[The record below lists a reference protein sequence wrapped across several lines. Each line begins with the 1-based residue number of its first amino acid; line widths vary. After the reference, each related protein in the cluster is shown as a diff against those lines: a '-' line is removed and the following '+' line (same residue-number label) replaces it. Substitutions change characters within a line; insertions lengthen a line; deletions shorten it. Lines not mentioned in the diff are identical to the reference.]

1 MKKMRTRINSGSPVP
16 FTLFVLHC
24 SLLFSKDLKL
34 TPSAY
39 CKDRVLSFVMHLRSD
54 CLLKMAVHKTFVP
67 SRIGI
72 SYKEKNGELT
82 LPAVSDLILPLWYL

>member
-54 CLLKMAVHKTFVP
+54 CLLKMAVHKTAIDPV
-67 SRIGI
+67 I
-72 SYKEKNGELT
+72 L
-82 LPAVSDLILPLWYL
+82 SDSLHSETVHFFSPDA

>member
-16 FTLFVLHC
+16 FTVFVLHC

-39 CKDRVLSFVMHLRSD
+39 CKDRVLSFVMHIRSD
-54 CLLKMAVHKTFVP
+54 CLLKMAVHKTDPDGSGNIVSCDR
-67 SRIGI
+67 SRDPVRF
-72 SYKEKNGELT
+72 S
-82 LPAVSDLILPLWYL
+82 AQ